1 MRSREGEEWGT
12 QQKKL
17 ASFSTVEDF
26 WRVYNNILPASKL
39 EANHMYH
46 FFKVGGS
53 EANGGVG
60 GYQAFLG
67 RRVERQR
74 WLLGRA
80 RERGVRG
87 VAFRNSPG
95 GASV

>member
-1 MRSREGEEWGT
+1 MRRREGEEWGT

-53 EANGGVG
+53 EAN
-60 GYQAFLG
+60 
-67 RRVERQR
+67 
-74 WLLGRA
+74 
-80 RERGVRG
+80 
-87 VAFRNSPG
+87 
-95 GASV
+95 